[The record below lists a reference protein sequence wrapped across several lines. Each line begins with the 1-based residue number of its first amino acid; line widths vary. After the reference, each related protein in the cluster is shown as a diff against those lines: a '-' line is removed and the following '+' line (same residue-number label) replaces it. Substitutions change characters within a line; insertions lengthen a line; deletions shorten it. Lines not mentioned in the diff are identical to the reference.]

1 MPDNA
6 LGPRTLAQFVH
17 ARHNSGVWA
26 FVLLVT
32 VAVCTN
38 FISDGLT
45 VVRLLPQQEL
55 VASRTLY
62 GRISIG
68 VNVALLVAIAGL
80 WIANSTALMRRAI
93 LLTNGLFT
101 AQLFLAVVLIVARL
115 AQSVKTSVGTL
126 IVDAVIIF
134 VTDILIFALW
144 YWFIDSATTRP
155 RDSPVPERWDFLFP
169 QRQASYPGYADWT
182 PNFLDYLF
190 LAYTT
195 SVAFSPTDTL
205 PLSRVAKV
213 LMITQSAI
221 ALIAITA
228 VAGTAINL
236 LAGSA

>member
-1 MPDNA
+1 MPDNSRA
-6 LGPRTLAQFVH
+6 HGTLAHFVN
-17 ARHNSGVWA
+17 ARHNSGAWA
-26 FVLLVT
+26 FILLLA
-32 VAVCTN
+32 VAACTN

-45 VVRLLPQQEL
+45 VAKFLPQQAL
-55 VASRTLY
+55 FADRTLY

-68 VNVALLVAIAGL
+68 VNVALLVVIAIL

-115 AQSVKTSVGTL
+115 AQSLKASVGTL
-126 IVDAVIIF
+126 ITDAVIIF
-134 VTDILIFALW
+134 VTDILIFTLW

-155 RDSPVPERWDFLFP
+155 RDSSVPERWDFLFP
-169 QRQASYPGYADWT
+169 QRQATYPGYADWT
-182 PNFLDYLF
+182 PNFADYLF

-213 LMITQSAI
+213 LMITQSVI